1 MRGIYFCD
9 VCSIE
14 FPVDTNDA
22 GAVCPSCGEDVIEV
36 NDGFVDTIEPDAFD
50 PFEFLSSDDETSE

>member
-1 MRGIYFCD
+1 MRGLYFCD
-9 VCSIE
+9 ICSIE

-36 NDGFVDTIEPDAFD
+36 NDGFINPIDDIEADV
-50 PFEFLSSDDETSE
+50 L